1 MVLRHK
7 YLMIST
13 NPQEIATKIFDQEL
27 QLESTCALSVLNSL
41 VELYKE
47 AIEYYE
53 EHNSSLCLG
62 YQERLHR
69 ILMQPKVLKL
79 MTADNEINKPGKVR
93 TRERGKTHPAVLFQ
107 ANKLIKKEN
116 DDKNQ
121 NSVKRIVGNQIKR
134 TENVVNKA
142 LNDLK
147 TQEGNLHERLL
158 KRRLTLSSISSENSF
173 RSSISGRSPDYSL
186 PQSPLSG
193 FSTGFFEFDGEKSP
207 LGNFEAFHGQ
217 IEKIIEENFNEKT
230 EKITQ
235 IKVKYAQIYDLEA
248 GTSSEL
254 NEINKN
260 LALEIEEVSK
270 ELNNKRKE
278 LINNVKKD
286 LGM

>member
-1 MVLRHK
+1 
-7 YLMIST
+7 MIST
-13 NPQEIATKIFDQEL
+13 NPQEIATKIFNLEL
-27 QLESTCALSVLNSL
+27 QLESTCTLSVLNAL

-47 AIEYYE
+47 AIEYYG

-79 MTADNEINKPGKVR
+79 MKADNSIEKVGKVR
-93 TRERGKTHPAVLFQ
+93 TRERGKTHPAVLLQ
-107 ANKLIKKEN
+107 ASKLISEESG
-116 DDKNQ
+116 KN
-121 NSVKRIVGNQIKR
+121 NEKNKNTANRVVGNQIKR

-147 TQEGNLHERLL
+147 RQEGNLHERLL
-158 KRRLTLSSISSENSF
+158 KRKLTFSSISSENSF
-173 RSSISGRSPDYSL
+173 RSNISAKSPNYSL

-193 FSTGFFEFDGEKSP
+193 ISQSFFDFDGEKSP
-207 LGNFEAFHGQ
+207 RGNFEAFHEQ

-235 IKVKYAQIYDLEA
+235 IKVKYARIHDLETV
-248 GTSSEL
+248 GNSSEL
-254 NEINKN
+254 NEINKS

-270 ELNNKRKE
+270 ELNDKRKE
-278 LINNVKKD
+278 LINNVKKT
-286 LGM
+286 